1 MKSDYLII
9 IVIALAIVSVVD
21 ASLEEEQE
29 TNSTNSTI
37 NGTVPQY
44 FDYGAEFLN
53 RTGANV
59 SSTILDYNNNN
70 TMLFAVEYSKNPVSV
85 GDVERIT
92 VTVLDSNTNKP
103 IPDVKVDMSIIPPDN
118 YGSLSFANTTDAQ
131 GKVSYTVPINNDASM
146 GEYSNEIQATK
157 DGYSESGDYSH
168 FIVVPRV

>member
-29 TNSTNSTI
+29 TNSTI

-59 SSTILDYNNNN
+59 SSTILDYNNN